1 MVLSLL
7 IILKLKQM
15 ANVTKQMFDDVLNAI
30 DSETNRVAQALED
43 LKGSIEGN
51 GLDAETEAEVL
62 SKLDAIKSKLTGIA
76 ADPNNPV
83 PNEPVEPEEPI
94 EPE

>member
-1 MVLSLL
+1 
-7 IILKLKQM
+7 M

-30 DSETNRVAQALED
+30 DSETNRVAQAIED

-51 GLDAETEAEVL
+51 GLDAETEAEV
-62 SKLDAIKSKLTGIA
+62 
-76 ADPNNPV
+76 
-83 PNEPVEPEEPI
+83 PI